1 MKRLRLHRN
10 CFKLHSGQVDNSQ
23 LSNDEKSN
31 SGKQPIIRRLL
42 SGTLLSGTLL
52 SGTLMLNSSLL
63 VGSVVALALNLTLA
77 PVAAAYT
84 IEDALTVYWVDGED
98 YTALSRRAEIAAR
111 AFAQQWFDSD
121 ILLTRVIITV
131 LGDNGGQMAPIL
143 TMNVSRNDWRSR
155 PDPQQWATYY
165 RSTRTLLELNNT
177 PTTATQPAAN
187 VTTPMTSPM
196 LLPAPTTPIPAPTT
210 VPDRSGSTPSN
221 QTAPPPSSSPSINI
235 PATPPGQVGLP
246 RSILR

>member
-31 SGKQPIIRRLL
+31 SGKQSLIRRLL
-42 SGTLLSGTLL
+42 SGTLLSGTL
-52 SGTLMLNSSLL
+52 MLHGSLL

-77 PVAAAYT
+77 PVAVAYT
-84 IEDALTVYWVDGED
+84 VEDALTVYRVDGED

-121 ILLTRVIITV
+121 ILLTRVIVTV

-143 TMNVSRNDWRSR
+143 TLNVSRNDWRSR

-165 RSTRTLLELNNT
+165 YSTRTLLELNNT

-196 LLPAPTTPIPAPTT
+196 LLPAPTTPIPASTT
-210 VPDRSGSTPSN
+210 APNRSGSTPSD
-221 QTAPPPSSSPSINI
+221 QIAPPPSSPPSINI